1 MEEVLDLITKLY
13 STDSGGV
20 GGYGHIVF
28 DDGNLEDEHIEWCIE
43 EAKKGEYKDLSE
55 ETRLASL
62 KALEAIL
69 LLLLSERERDQV
81 YHLYW
86 NDLQ

>member
-1 MEEVLDLITKLY
+1 MEEVLGLITELY

-28 DDGNLEDEHIEWCIE
+28 DDGNLEDEHVKWCIQ
-43 EAKKGEYKDLSE
+43 EAKKGEDIDYSE

-62 KALEAIL
+62 KALEAT
-69 LLLLSERERDQV
+69 LLLSETERHQV
-81 YHLYW
+81 YNLFW
-86 NDLQ
+86 NDSE